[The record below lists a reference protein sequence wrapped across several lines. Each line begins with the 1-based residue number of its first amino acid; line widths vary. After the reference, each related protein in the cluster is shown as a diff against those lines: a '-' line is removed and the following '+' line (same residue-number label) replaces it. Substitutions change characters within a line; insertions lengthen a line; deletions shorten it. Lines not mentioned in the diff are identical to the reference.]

1 MSQGTKTT
9 ICGWLIKEFSSQASF
24 VHLLV
29 YTRGRGIFFFGNQ
42 SGHDNTFR
50 DLEFIPQSVLISKK
64 SLLLNIFSLYICCS
78 KSKNNFFFFFLQIQS
93 KGITYHTCY
102 RISTSSA
109 SGFSLII
116 RGHVKL
122 NSTSKVPGL
131 TLTKLQQL
139 RWK

>member
-1 MSQGTKTT
+1 MG
-9 ICGWLIKEFSSQASF
+9 
-24 VHLLV
+24 
-29 YTRGRGIFFFGNQ
+29 
-42 SGHDNTFR
+42 
-50 DLEFIPQSVLISKK
+50 DL
-64 SLLLNIFSLYICCS
+64 S
-78 KSKNNFFFFFLQIQS
+78 KSFLPKHRLFIFLSTHVVEESSSLVTNLDMTIRSVTLNLYLKVCSYLKRVYCSISLVCIYVAQNLKIIFFFFFLQIQS

-139 RWK
+139 R